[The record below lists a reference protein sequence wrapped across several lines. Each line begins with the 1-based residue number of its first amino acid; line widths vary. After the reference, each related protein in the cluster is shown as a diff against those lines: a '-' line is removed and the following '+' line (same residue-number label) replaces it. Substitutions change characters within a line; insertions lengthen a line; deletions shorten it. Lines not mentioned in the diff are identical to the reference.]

1 MFTVARRTI
10 ERLLCRDPSSL
21 GLSMTSPSIRATI
34 PRFPNGVRTASFQT
48 SRRWRTRQ
56 GRLHLR
62 KRQTLWHRSLSV
74 R

>member
-10 ERLLCRDPSSL
+10 ERLFCRDPSSL
-21 GLSMTSPSIRATI
+21 GTNKTSPSIRTAI
-34 PRFPNGVRTASFQT
+34 PPFPNGVRTASFRT
-48 SRRWRTRQ
+48 SRWWRTRQ
-56 GRLHLR
+56 GSLHLR